1 MTLILE
7 MFQFLKTYIDAYE
20 LVLRGN
26 CNKYIYI
33 IPELLLM
40 QFEIKL
46 NKYIMF
52 KYILKYHD
60 H

>member
-1 MTLILE
+1 MTPILE
-7 MFQFLKTYIDAYE
+7 MFQLLKTYIDVYE
-20 LVLRGN
+20 LVLRSN

-40 QFEIKL
+40 QFKIKL